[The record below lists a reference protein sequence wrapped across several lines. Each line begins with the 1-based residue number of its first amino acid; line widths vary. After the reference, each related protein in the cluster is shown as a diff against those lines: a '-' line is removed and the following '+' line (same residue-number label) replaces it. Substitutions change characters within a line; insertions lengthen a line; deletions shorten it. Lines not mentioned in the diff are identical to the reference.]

1 MKKIVVLLLIV
12 VLSININ
19 GKTHVYTCS
28 DWALSDW
35 MSAHLAL
42 ALLEERNR
50 NLLFTL
56 LDNQNNRLVVVMSL
70 SPDDELIMVNA
81 SRKPHSFTDENI
93 NSIFQ
98 SIKNDFAKS
107 DTVLC
112 LVSYEALYLTK
123 EKKDYDYL
131 NQRQL
136 LPFNSYFF
144 QRAVKESGAKT
155 HDEKI
160 KVLKEWIDKVMNQSI
175 RASTDPWKLL

>member
-70 SPDDELIMVNA
+70 SPCLLYTSGYILDIA
-81 SRKPHSFTDENI
+81 PHRCGEG
-93 NSIFQ
+93 
-98 SIKNDFAKS
+98 
-107 DTVLC
+107 V
-112 LVSYEALYLTK
+112 
-123 EKKDYDYL
+123 
-131 NQRQL
+131 
-136 LPFNSYFF
+136 
-144 QRAVKESGAKT
+144 
-155 HDEKI
+155 
-160 KVLKEWIDKVMNQSI
+160 
-175 RASTDPWKLL
+175 